1 LAQVLL
7 KALNAD
13 SRPVGGKKH
22 RSFSFLRGVGLRRFR
37 QSSIRRFEIAFS
49 R

>member
-1 LAQVLL
+1 MLH

-37 QSSIRRFEIAFS
+37 QTSTKRFEI
-49 R
+49 